1 MNNQCC
7 KKGHKNKHIDPCAPK
22 CDPCSKQERI
32 LYCGR
37 DIECLGIEKGDDLK
51 KVLETFGDTICQIK
65 EELSTNTH
73 IVVTSVAP
81 GSTCT
86 FGGVR
91 INVVEDLTGNII
103 SSNTLCNGGE
113 GGGVE
118 SVTGNVVD
126 NTDPLNPVVNVPELV
141 LEITYE
147 EGQDL
152 IEGNDVSVG
161 STYFV
166 SDRGIYLTGVEDN
179 LFSTTGERIMRVIR
193 NTYYTS
199 TTGVKGV
206 WNNTINPDTNDV
218 VIWGGKVWRSLT
230 GNVGTATNDTVLDNI
245 NWAAIPTS
253 NNTYYYTKSFGCT
266 FDWIND
272 WVSKQWDERGN
283 VFSFDWYL
291 NVFGNNY
298 PYNLINISDW
308 GNEKIF
314 NNEVFAIY
322 NNSNGNSIYN
332 NSNIGG
338 IFRNTNTYE
347 IFSNT
352 NKGDISDNSCGGSV
366 FLNSNSGN
374 IRTNSNNGSI
384 NRNSNEGNI
393 LGNSNSGTISFNSNF
408 GSILSNSNDGSIVS
422 NQNSGSIEEN
432 NNTDRINRNSNLG
445 SISNNTNLG
454 EIATNFN
461 AGSIESNSNFD
472 VITSNSNNGSI
483 ENNSNNG
490 SVSNNSNGGGI
501 SNNSNIGQINFNTN
515 AGSVYDN
522 TNSGVISSN
531 SNSGNIYENSNSA
544 RISFNSNNGEIATIN
559 SANSNI
565 EFNINNGDIVT
576 TTTGDIS
583 DTVVNK

>member
-1 MNNQCC
+1 MHNKC
-7 KKGHKNKHIDPCAPK
+7 GHHSCQKNSCHNSCTPK
-22 CDPCSKQERI
+22 CDPCNKQEEI

-37 DIECLGIEKGDDLK
+37 DIECLGVEKGDKLK
-51 KVLETFGDTICQIK
+51 EVIQTFGETICQIQQT
-65 EELSTNTH
+65 LSTYTH
-73 IVVTSVAP
+73 IEVSSISP
-81 GSTCT
+81 GVTCT

-91 INVVEDLTGNII
+91 INVVETLTGTII
-103 SSNTLCNGGE
+103 SSSALCSGG

-126 NTDPLNPVVNVPELV
+126 NTDPLNPIVNVPENLV
-141 LEITYE
+141 EITYE

-152 IEGNDVSVG
+152 IDGNDVAIG
-161 STYFV
+161 TTYFIT
-166 SDRGIYLTGVEDN
+166 DRGIQLTGVSDS
-179 LFSTTGERIMRVIR
+179 LFSSTGERVMRVVR
-193 NTYYTS
+193 NAYYTP

-206 WNNTINPDTNDV
+206 YNNIINPDTNDV

-230 GNVGTATNDTVLDNI
+230 GNTGTATNDTALDNV
-245 NWAAIPTS
+245 NWVLLPTS

-266 FDWIND
+266 FDWAND

-298 PYNLINISDW
+298 PYNLIDISDW

-314 NNEVFAIY
+314 NNKVFAIY

-384 NRNSNEGNI
+384 NRNSNEGHI

-408 GSILSNSNDGSIVS
+408 GAILSNSNIDSIT
-422 NQNSGSIEEN
+422 NNMNSGEISN
-432 NNTDRINRNSNLG
+432 NFNQGGITYNSNLG
-445 SISNNTNLG
+445 RIRDNENGGNINSNSNT
-454 EIATNFN
+454 
-461 AGSIESNSNFD
+461 GSIERNLNTVNISFNK
-472 VITSNSNNGSI
+472 NNGSI
-483 ENNSNNG
+483 GDIGLANG
-490 SVSNNSNGGGI
+490 QV
-501 SNNSNIGQINFNTN
+501 
-515 AGSVYDN
+515 VYN
-522 TNSGVISSN
+522 V
-531 SNSGNIYENSNSA
+531 
-544 RISFNSNNGEIATIN
+544 NNGEIT
-559 SANSNI
+559 
-565 EFNINNGDIVT
+565 T